1 MGLSEEDIK
10 NVDEDDVEYAFKKG
24 TNQWLPLILLFY

>member
-24 TNQWLPLILLFY
+24 TNQ